1 MLVKRRLAI
10 AIAGWMLIWAG
21 MVLAQDTEQQQKEQA
36 ELEKK
41 ALVLLDQVISE
52 TRLLRLPENRLRVQI
67 NAADLLWKPD
77 ESRARALFAETAAGV
92 AELLQNTVTDDRRGF
107 EQLRGATQLRQEL
120 LSTVA
125 RRDPKLAL
133 DFLRATRPPEQAQ
146 EGALARGP
154 FQESNLET
162 NLLAQIAAADPA
174 LALRNA
180 LDLIEK
186 GQYPMSL
193 LNVLNR
199 LREKDQKAAGELSD
213 TLLRRLE
220 TKTLLAN
227 REAASLALGLL
238 QMGPMT
244 PETAK
249 PATQAR
255 QGLAP
260 TDYARLLDQAI
271 NVAMTAQPRTPG
283 NAGAG
288 GNQAQANRRGGQAQR
303 GATTTNPPSDQEVAQ
318 SNARMMLNAMSS
330 LLTQIEKTA
339 PTRAAQVRQK
349 MNDVGMG
356 GRQGFG
362 EFGPLLQQGT
372 VEALLESA
380 GSAPP
385 MAQPMLYRQAAMR
398 SLQDGNTEQARS
410 IANQY
415 LEPGMREN
423 VLQAVDRAQTA
434 QTVAAG
440 NIEQARQSLNRL
452 RTNEEKV
459 DLLANLSAAALKQ
472 KNQKLASQLLQ
483 EAERLV
489 DQKADNYQQLEAR
502 AKLARAYA
510 ELDPARGLET
520 LEGGIG
526 QLNELLAAAAL
537 LNGFEVNFLREGE
550 LPMQGNSGLSRVLLR
565 YGQNLAMLARQ
576 DFVGAETAA
585 NRFQHPEAR
594 VFVRLAITQG
604 VLGDPGRESGPEAFN
619 PLGGRGRLMRQ
630 P

>member
-1 MLVKRRLAI
+1 MLVKKRLIVAL
-10 AIAGWMLIWAG
+10 AGWLLVWAG
-21 MVLAQDTEQQQKEQA
+21 MALAQDAEQQQKEQV

-67 NAADLLWKPD
+67 NAADLLWKQD

-92 AELLQNTVTDDRRGF
+92 AEILQNTVTDDRRGF
-107 EQLRGATQLRQEL
+107 EQLRSATQLRQEL

-146 EGALARGP
+146 EGMPARGP

-162 NLLAQIAAADPA
+162 NLLAQIASADPA

-193 LNVLNR
+193 LNVLGR
-199 LREKDQKAAGELSD
+199 LREKDQKLAGELSD
-213 TLLRRLE
+213 TLLRRLDA
-220 TKTLLAN
+220 KTLLAN

-238 QMGPMT
+238 QAGPMT

-249 PATQAR
+249 PSTQNR

-271 NVAMTAQPRTPG
+271 NAAMSAQPRTQ
-283 NAGAG
+283 GAG
-288 GNQAQANRRGGQAQR
+288 GNQAQANRRGGQGQR
-303 GATTTNPPSDQEVAQ
+303 GAAATAPPSDQEVAQ
-318 SNARMMLNAMSS
+318 SNARMMLNGMSS
-330 LLTQIEKTA
+330 LLTQIEKVMPA
-339 PTRAAQVRQK
+339 RAAQLRQK
-349 MNDVGMG
+349 ASDVGVG

-362 EFGPLLQQGT
+362 EFGPLLQQGS

-385 MAQPMLYRQAAMR
+385 MAQPLLYRQAAMR
-398 SLQDGNTEQARS
+398 ALQDGNTEQARS

-440 NIEQARQSLNRL
+440 NIEQARQSLSRL

-459 DLLANLSAAALKQ
+459 DLLANLSTAALKQ

-526 QLNELLAAAAL
+526 QLNDLLAAAAL

-565 YGQNLAMLARQ
+565 YGQNLAMLARK

-604 VLGDPGRESGPEAFN
+604 VLGEPGREGGPEAFN
-619 PLGGRGRLMRQ
+619 PLGGRGRAMRQ

>member
-1 MLVKRRLAI
+1 MLVKKRLIVAL
-10 AIAGWMLIWAG
+10 AGWLLVWAG
-21 MVLAQDTEQQQKEQA
+21 MALAQDAEQQQKEQV

-67 NAADLLWKPD
+67 NAADLLWKQD

-92 AELLQNTVTDDRRGF
+92 AEILQNTVTDDRRGF
-107 EQLRGATQLRQEL
+107 EQLRSATQLRQEL

-146 EGALARGP
+146 EGMPARGP

-162 NLLAQIAAADPA
+162 NLLAQIASADPA

-193 LNVLNR
+193 LNVLGR
-199 LREKDQKAAGELSD
+199 LREKDQKLAGELSD
-213 TLLRRLE
+213 TLLRRLDA
-220 TKTLLAN
+220 KTLLAN

-238 QMGPMT
+238 QAGPMT

-249 PATQAR
+249 PSTQNR

-271 NVAMTAQPRTPG
+271 NAAMSAQPRTQE
-283 NAGAG
+283 NR
-288 GNQAQANRRGGQAQR
+288 GNQAQANRRGGQGQR
-303 GATTTNPPSDQEVAQ
+303 GAAATVTPPSDQEVAQ
-318 SNARMMLNAMSS
+318 NNARMMLNGMSS
-330 LLTQIEKTA
+330 LLTQIEKVMPA
-339 PTRAAQVRQK
+339 RAAQLRQK
-349 MNDVGMG
+349 ASDVGVG

-362 EFGPLLQQGT
+362 EFGPLLQQGS

-385 MAQPMLYRQAAMR
+385 MAQPLLYRQAAMR
-398 SLQDGNTEQARS
+398 ALQDGNTEQARS

-440 NIEQARQSLNRL
+440 NIEQARQSLSRL

-459 DLLANLSAAALKQ
+459 DLLANLSTAALKQ

-526 QLNELLAAAAL
+526 QLNDLLAAAAL

-550 LPMQGNSGLSRVLLR
+550 LPMQGNSGLSRVMLR
-565 YGQNLAMLARQ
+565 YGQNLAMLARK

-604 VLGDPGRESGPEAFN
+604 VLGEPGREGGPEAFN
-619 PLGGRGRLMRQ
+619 PLGGRGRAMRQ